1 MSIRRLRVQGI
12 RNLLDVDV
20 ELARV
25 NVLFGA
31 NGSGKTSLLESVYVL
46 GSGKSFR
53 APRLDP
59 VISHQAEECVV
70 HASLVDANGVSTP
83 MGLARQ
89 RSGDLQGRI
98 QGRTVQNAAELA
110 RSLPLQL
117 INSDTFQLLEGGPK
131 NRRQFLDWGVFHVE
145 HGFHAV
151 WLDVQ
156 RALRQRNALLRHAKL
171 APDQLEAWDIHLSA
185 RAEELD
191 AFRRAYFDTFYPRF
205 VSTLRELASLDEV
218 DLAYQRGWDKD
229 TPLRDVLREG
239 LLRDHERGFTV
250 QGPHRADIRV
260 RVRGQSAEQVLS
272 RGQQKLVVCAMKV
285 AQARVFSASRQRD
298 CVFLVDDLPA
308 ELDHAHRA
316 SLTAVLSSLG
326 CQVLVSCVDRRDL
339 ESTWP
344 SVPEEQK
351 RMFHVEQG
359 RFTQVSWHT

>member
-1 MSIRRLRVQGI
+1 MSIRRLRVQNI
-12 RNLLDVDV
+12 RNLHDVDV

-25 NVLFGA
+25 NVFFGA
-31 NGSGKTSLLESVYVL
+31 NGSGKTSLLEAVYVL

-53 APRLDP
+53 APRLEP
-59 VISHQAEECVV
+59 VISHQATGCVV
-70 HASLVDANGVSTP
+70 HASVTDCHDATVSL
-83 MGLARQ
+83 GLARQ
-89 RSGDLQGRI
+89 RNGEFQGRI

-110 RSLPLQL
+110 RTLPLQL

-156 RALRQRNALLRHAKL
+156 RALRQRNALLRHARI
-171 APDQLEAWDIHLSA
+171 APDQLEAWDVHLAA

-191 AFRRAYFDTFYPRF
+191 AFRRGYFEAFHPQF
-205 VSTLRELASLDEV
+205 VSTLQDLASVGDIE
-218 DLAYQRGWDKD
+218 LAYQRGWDRGATLK
-229 TPLRDVLREG
+229 DVLKEG
-239 LLRDHERGFTV
+239 LTRDHERGFTV

-260 RVRGQSAEQVLS
+260 RVQGQSADQVLS

-308 ELDHAHRA
+308 ELDRKHRSA
-316 SLTAVLSSLG
+316 LAALLSSLG
-326 CQVLVSCVDRRDL
+326 CQVLVSCVDRADL
-339 ESTWP
+339 EAAWP

-359 RFTQVSWHT
+359 RLESVSWQ

>member
-12 RNLLDVDV
+12 RNLQDVDL
-20 ELARV
+20 ELASV
-25 NVLFGA
+25 NVFFGA
-31 NGSGKTSLLESVYVL
+31 NGSGKTSLLEAVYVL

-59 VISHQAEECVV
+59 VITHQSPECVV
-70 HASLVDANGVSTP
+70 HAAITDSHGSSIP

-89 RSGDLQGRI
+89 RNGEFQGRI

-110 RSLPLQL
+110 RCLPLQL

-131 NRRQFLDWGVFHVE
+131 SRRQFLDWGVFHVE
-145 HGFHAV
+145 QGFHAV

-156 RALRQRNALLRHAKL
+156 RALRQRNALLRHARL

-191 AFRRAYFDTFYPRF
+191 AFRRGYFDAFYPQF
-205 VSTLRELASLDEV
+205 TATLGELASLEDV
-218 DLAYQRGWDKD
+218 DLSYQRGWDKE
-229 TPLRDVLREG
+229 TPLKDVLRES
-239 LLRDHERGFTV
+239 LSRDHERGFTV

-260 RVRGQSAEQVLS
+260 RVKGQSAEQVLS

-285 AQARVFSASRQRD
+285 AQARVFSANRQRD
-298 CVFLVDDLPA
+298 CVFLVDDLPS
-308 ELDHAHRA
+308 ELDRRHRSA
-316 SLTAVLSSLG
+316 LAALLSSLG
-326 CQVLVSCVDRRDL
+326 CQGLVSCVDRADL
-339 ESTWP
+339 EAVWP
-344 SVPEEQK
+344 SVPEDQR

-359 RFTQVSWHT
+359 RFTHVSWH

>member
-12 RNLLDVDV
+12 RNLHDVD
-20 ELARV
+20 LDLGRV
-25 NVLFGA
+25 NVFFGA
-31 NGSGKTSLLESVYVL
+31 NGSGKTSLLEAVYVL

-53 APRLDP
+53 APRLEP
-59 VISHQAEECVV
+59 VITHQASECVV
-70 HASLVDANGVSTP
+70 HASIMDSHGVSVP

-89 RSGDLQGRI
+89 RNGEFQGRI

-110 RSLPLQL
+110 RCLPLQL

-151 WLDVQ
+151 WLEVQ
-156 RALRQRNALLRHAKL
+156 RGLRQRNALLRHAKL

-191 AFRRAYFDTFYPRF
+191 ALRRAYFDVFSPQFT
-205 VSTLRELASLDEV
+205 STLRELASLDEV
-218 DLAYQRGWDKD
+218 DLSYQRGWDKD
-229 TPLRDVLREG
+229 APLKDVLREG

-250 QGPHRADIRV
+250 QGPHRADVRV

-285 AQARVFSASRQRD
+285 AQARVFSANRQRD

-308 ELDHAHRA
+308 ELDRKHRA
-316 SLTAVLSSLG
+316 ALTVLLGSLG
-326 CQVLVSCVDRRDL
+326 CQVLVSCVDRTDL
-339 ESTWP
+339 EANWP
-344 SVPEEQK
+344 SIPEEQK
-351 RMFHVEQG
+351 RMFHVEHG
-359 RFTQVSWHT
+359 RFTQVSWH